1 MGESSFIPNEVII
14 KLDQQESILY
24 FLHNGEVLVS
34 SYRTLVLKVD
44 SIGVINFGRNSSI
57 LGLNSFL
64 LAIRAMYRS
73 FQGILAR
80 FIPLKGVS
88 LLRYYRSFH
97 LTMKNFI

>member
-34 SYRTLVLKVD
+34 SYRTLVLKVN

-64 LAIRAMYRS
+64 LAIRAMYR
-73 FQGILAR
+73 
-80 FIPLKGVS
+80 
-88 LLRYYRSFH
+88 
-97 LTMKNFI
+97 